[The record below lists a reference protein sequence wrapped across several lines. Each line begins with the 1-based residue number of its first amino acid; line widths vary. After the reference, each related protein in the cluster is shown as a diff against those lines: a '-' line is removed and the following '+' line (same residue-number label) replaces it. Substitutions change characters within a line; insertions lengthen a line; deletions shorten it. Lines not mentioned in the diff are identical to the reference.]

1 MCMYSYIFIS
11 IKCRLFYMYN
21 NYIETNFN
29 FFYFLFMIELF
40 IWHDKLLVIILK
52 VERAGQSIICL
63 LLI

>member
-1 MCMYSYIFIS
+1 
-11 IKCRLFYMYN
+11 MYN
-21 NYIETNFN
+21 NYIETICN

-52 VERAGQSIICL
+52 VERAGQSIIFL